1 MHKASTCH
9 DRIILGWNA
18 IGMWN
23 VFTSF
28 GKNIRSFQVA
38 QDMIHVRISMKHV
51 CHFCHIFMFVTS
63 VCKALLL
70 ISPKFFDEFKFVT
83 LANIMLSS
91 FRYPRAV
98 IRRQMNTLYYFWSNN
113 LKIYHQRCQT
123 VRNIAWKSST
133 QCPLLPHVCLP
144 ENVFVAIHLSL
155 LRISGHDALK

>member
-1 MHKASTCH
+1 MSWQHYSWLKRH
-9 DRIILGWNA
+9 R
-18 IGMWN
+18 N
-23 VFTSF
+23 VECLHFVWEKHPFIPGCS
-28 GKNIRSFQVA
+28 KYDSVK
-38 QDMIHVRISMKHV
+38 ISMKHV

-70 ISPKFFDEFKFVT
+70 ISPMFFVEFKFVT
-83 LANIMLSS
+83 VANIMLSC
-91 FRYPRAV
+91 FRYTGAV

-113 LKIYHQRCQT
+113 LNIYHQRCQT
-123 VRNIAWKSST
+123 ARNIAWKSST